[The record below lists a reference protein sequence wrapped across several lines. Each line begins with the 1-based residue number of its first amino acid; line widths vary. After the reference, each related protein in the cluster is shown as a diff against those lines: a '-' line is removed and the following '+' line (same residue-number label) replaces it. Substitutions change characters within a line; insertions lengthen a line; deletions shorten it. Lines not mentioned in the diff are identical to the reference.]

1 VTFLEVLGWVVRQDI
16 LDIRS
21 RSAFGILLC
30 GALVGVIGS
39 IIAVLKLNVLKG
51 GLDVTP
57 MNYQDVLVIIMTAAT
72 FFLGVI
78 IPLAGIFAFV
88 FFRRDIRQKTEELI
102 EEEMK
107 EKGKLRSAMEA
118 ATNKAIED
126 EQGVVRQFLVDIVK
140 KEVERQTSKTLNVP
154 TDDFGNEQDEYGDVV
169 APKEG
174 K

>member
-1 VTFLEVLGWVVRQDI
+1 M
-16 LDIRS
+16 S
-21 RSAFGILLC
+21 
-30 GALVGVIGS
+30 
-39 IIAVLKLNVLKG
+39 
-51 GLDVTP
+51 P

-78 IPLAGIFAFV
+78 IPLGGIFAFV
-88 FFRRDIRQKTEELI
+88 FFKRDIRQKTEDFI
-102 EEEMK
+102 KEEME

-169 APKEG
+169 VPKEG